1 MHETGVDRP
10 GGLHRT
16 ESSASDA
23 LAGELALLQ
32 DENQRLRQR
41 VTDLELTVVEY
52 RRQMTGVLKS
62 TSWRV
67 TSPLRVASA
76 RYRTGK
82 VRTKRAL
89 RRWRER
95 TSGTS
100 GLRLAGLF
108 PPHPDELP
116 PTSPLL
122 RYPDLGTSL
131 GRPNRVPL
139 APLPAG
145 SARVLVLAHVHYPEL
160 WGDIDE
166 RLGRIHEPYDLL
178 VTVTAGTAESIIP
191 TIARRHRTAR
201 IEIVPNRGRD
211 WAPLIHVVNS
221 GILGSYDAVAKV
233 HTKKSEHRIDGDSWR
248 LDLLDGIFES
258 PEAIRRIV
266 DVLCED
272 RSVGMVLPTGHVS
285 GTEHWGS
292 DLGIVEA
299 LAARL
304 PMAFDPEALRFPAG
318 SMFWCRPWLLQR
330 LADLALTSSDFEPEG
345 GQYDGTTAHA
355 LERFVGVMCEV
366 GGMDI
371 VEAMDVSAR
380 LREVRRSVGSA
391 GPGAAS
397 SRPMTLAFSLP
408 QYHQDPDNDVFWG
421 EGFTDWDNVR
431 AATPLFAGHRQPL
444 VPPETVGYY
453 DLSSPDELARQAD
466 QVREAGLAG
475 LVMYHYWFNGRT
487 VLRKPLELLL
497 ASPRIDLPFAL
508 CWANEPWTR
517 RWDGLED
524 DVLIPQEL
532 TRGWEHRFYSDIRS
546 ALFDPR
552 YLTVAGKPL
561 LLVYRLDLVPDLPG
575 AVRTWRHLAKEDGL
589 SGLHVLGVLPS
600 RDFGSVSGED
610 LSELDGLVAF
620 PPGSAVT
627 LQSLMDQIPNGSAG
641 LGGEVFSYDSAAR
654 FVEPLGPEGFCGPV
668 HPTVFPGWDNTAR
681 RGVDAYLFH
690 GANPLAFRRWLASAA
705 QYASGNDPRVLFVN
719 AWNEWAE
726 GAAIEGAQL
735 PDVFPTAHEPATGR
749 PAAS

>member
-1 MHETGVDRP
+1 MEIGLTGLDP
-10 GGLHRT
+10 SGG
-16 ESSASDA
+16 SACTDD
-23 LAGELALLQ
+23 LAAELQLVRE
-32 DENQRLRQR
+32 ENQRLRQR

-82 VRTKRAL
+82 IRTKRAL
-89 RRWRER
+89 KRWRER
-95 TSGTS
+95 TQGTE

-108 PPHPDELP
+108 PPDSDDLP

-122 RYPDLGTSL
+122 RLPDLGASL
-131 GRPNRVPL
+131 GRPNRVTPT
-139 APLPAG
+139 PLPTG
-145 SARVLVLAHVHYPEL
+145 SPRVLVLAHVHYPEL

-191 TIARRHRTAR
+191 TIARRHRQAR

-211 WAPLIHVVNS
+211 WGPLLHVVNA
-221 GILGSYDAVAKV
+221 GLIADYDAVAKV

-248 LDLLDGIFES
+248 LDLLDGVFES

-266 DVLCED
+266 DLLCED

-299 LAARL
+299 LAALL
-304 PMAFDPEALRFPAG
+304 PMAFDPEVLRFPAG

-330 LADLALTSSDFEPEG
+330 LADLHLTAEDFEPEG

-366 GGMDI
+366 GGMEI
-371 VEAMDVSAR
+371 VEAMDASGR
-380 LREVRRSVGSA
+380 LRDARRS
-391 GPGAAS
+391 PAAK
-397 SRPMTLAFSLP
+397 PTVLAFHLP

-431 AATPLFAGHRQPL
+431 SAMPLFAGHRQPIE
-444 VPPETVGYY
+444 PPASVGHY
-453 DLSSPDELARQAD
+453 DLSSPEELDRQARQ
-466 QVREAGLAG
+466 VRTSGVDG
-475 LVMYHYWFNGRT
+475 LVMYHYWFNGKG
-487 VLRKPLELLL
+487 VLRKPLENLL
-497 ASPRIDLPFAL
+497 AHPRIDLPFAL

-532 TRGWEHRFYSDIRS
+532 TRGWEHRFYDDIRT

-552 YLTVAGKPL
+552 YLTVQGKPL
-561 LLVYRLDLVPDLPG
+561 LMVYRLDLVPDLPS
-575 AVRTWRHLAKEDGL
+575 AVKTWRHLAKEDGL
-589 SGLHVLGVLPS
+589 PGLHVLGVLPS
-600 RDFGSVSGED
+600 RDFGEVEGAAIG
-610 LSELDGLVAF
+610 ELDGLVAF
-620 PPGSAVT
+620 PPGSAVA
-627 LQSLMDQIPNGSAG
+627 LQSLMNHIPNGSAG
-641 LGGEVFSYDSAAR
+641 LGGEVFAYDSAAR
-654 FVEPLGPEGFCGPV
+654 FVEPSAPDGFKGPV

-690 GANPLAFRRWLASAA
+690 GANPLAFRRWLAAAA
-705 QYASGNDPRVLFVN
+705 QYAAGNEPSLLFIN

-726 GAAIEGAQL
+726 GAAIEGAPL
-735 PDVFPTAHEPATGR
+735 PDVFATVHEPAAGSKQ
-749 PAAS
+749 P